1 MRRTLVTLACLG
13 AVATVAACGSET
25 GQPTGSDNNANTQQQ
40 TTAAPEPVA
49 KTADPPQAFDAAK
62 PVAIPIEGVKT
73 NMAGNVTSSFLTL
86 RDRTA
91 YIVTPKGMAAV
102 DILTGKQTWTVP
114 FEGTPGDPYNQ
125 SGPFVNTTGPRPP
138 AVTDKLVAAAVPIK
152 MPEQGTTPSYPALS
166 VIAADPAGKKA
177 WQVNIK
183 IPADQYA
190 DANDAITKVVAVTDK
205 AVIATYNRKGD
216 NVITVALD
224 PATGK
229 TIWDHKDYDAGSVY
243 GNVVVGTDYNVAE
256 NSSMTQATALDVA
269 TGEQKWA
276 GALRSLDL
284 TVFPSDPGLVAV
296 YHSDYGT
303 TDPYLLFLDAATGA
317 EKGKVSGKG
326 QYEKS
331 AFSCDYDQ
339 QSVLLCSSMAN
350 GLVGY
355 DAKTGKELWS
365 LPDQASGR
373 VQPQVSVVWHGVV
386 YGKTNGGTPITLDG
400 KTGKDIST
408 DVGAAPYWVSK
419 YGGIGVDKDG
429 VPLAYPVKQ

>member
-1 MRRTLVTLACLG
+1 MRRVLVTLACLG
-13 AVATVAACGSET
+13 AIATVTACGSET
-25 GQPTGSDNNANTQQQ
+25 GQPTGSDNNADAQPRP
-40 TTAAPEPVA
+40 TAAPEPVA
-49 KTADPPQAFDAAK
+49 TTADPPQAFDATK
-62 PVAIPIEGVKT
+62 PVGIPIEGVKT
-73 NMAGNVTSSFLTL
+73 NIAGNVTNSFLTL

-91 YIVTPKGMAAV
+91 YIVTPRGMAAV

-138 AVTDKLVAAAVPIK
+138 TVTDRLVAAAVPTRK
-152 MPEQGTTPSYPALS
+152 PEQGTTPAYPALS

-177 WQVNIK
+177 WQVDIK
-183 IPADQYA
+183 VPADQYA
-190 DANDAITKVVAVTDK
+190 DASDAVTKVVAVTDK

-216 NVITVALD
+216 DVITVALD
-224 PATGK
+224 PATGR
-229 TIWDHKDYDAGSVY
+229 TIWDHKDYDAGSVF
-243 GNVVVGTDYNVAE
+243 GDVVVGTDFNVPE

-269 TGEQKWA
+269 TGQQKWT
-276 GALRSLDL
+276 GALKSLDL
-284 TVFPSDPGLVAV
+284 TVFPGDPGLVAV
-296 YHSDYGT
+296 YRSDYGT

-317 EKGKVSGKG
+317 QKGAISGKG
-326 QYEKS
+326 QYGGS
-331 AFSCDYDQ
+331 AFSCDYDH
-339 QSVLLCSSMAN
+339 QSVLLCSSMAH

-355 DAKTGKELWS
+355 DAATGKELWS

-373 VQPQVSVVWHGVV
+373 VQPQVYTAWHGVI
-386 YGKTNGGTPITLDG
+386 YGKTNGGTPITLDA

-429 VPLAYPVKQ
+429 VPQAYPVKK